1 MFDSKKYR
9 VGRIASFSKVFNLE
23 DVVKFAD
30 LCGDNNPLHLDEEFA
45 SQTRFKK
52 RIVHGPLVASLFGT
66 IFGTIFPGQGSIYI
80 SQTLRFRKPVFL
92 GDVVTASVRLIVV
105 DKEKSKGEF
114 ETICKNE
121 NQEIVIEG
129 EAQLLFP

>member
-1 MFDSKKYR
+1 MVDPSKYKI
-9 VGRIASFSKVFNLE
+9 GQSASIDRSFCLE
-23 DVVKFAD
+23 DVASFAN
-30 LCGDNNPLHLDEEFA
+30 LCGDTNPIHLDAEYA
-45 SQTRFKK
+45 ANTRFKR
-52 RIVHGPLVASLFGT
+52 RIIHGPLVASLFGT

-92 GDVVTASVRLIVV
+92 GDAVTASVRLIAV

-121 NQEIVIEG
+121 SQEVVIEG
-129 EAQLLFP
+129 EAQLLLP